1 MVSRKEAGALEQ
13 QTLKLSIGLVLATV
27 VGSLVFG
34 VMIESEAVILNGIF
48 SSLSLISGGMSLLAA
63 RMVARP
69 EDRRFPYGYAHIE
82 PLVLS
87 ANALILFGVCFYAL
101 VNGVRGVLAGGGA
114 VNAAG
119 VVVFGAVTGVV
130 NLSMWAYESRVF
142 RRTGSLILKDDARE
156 WLLDAGFSL
165 VTFAAFILIFF
176 LDDPWRSLWAAYADS
191 AMVAAM
197 ALLALPIPIAVLRR
211 SMPEVL
217 MMHATEHEVS
227 ERLLFALEELKSEPG
242 VLACKPRVVKTGRT
256 YFVEVDILVGPGFKH
271 QTVEEQDRL
280 RERIYKSMELP
291 LEETWLSVSFTLEP
305 RWI

>member
-48 SSLSLISGGMSLLAA
+48 SFLSLISGGMSLLAA

-130 NLSMWAYESRVF
+130 NLSTHLFRGGGHPGRSRVQAPDGRGTGPPAGANLQKHGTSP
-142 RRTGSLILKDDARE
+142 RRNLAVRIL
-156 WLLDAGFSL
+156 
-165 VTFAAFILIFF
+165 
-176 LDDPWRSLWAAYADS
+176 
-191 AMVAAM
+191 
-197 ALLALPIPIAVLRR
+197 
-211 SMPEVL
+211 
-217 MMHATEHEVS
+217 H
-227 ERLLFALEELKSEPG
+227 PG
-242 VLACKPRVVKTGRT
+242 VQMDLNV
-256 YFVEVDILVGPGFKH
+256 
-271 QTVEEQDRL
+271 
-280 RERIYKSMELP
+280 
-291 LEETWLSVSFTLEP
+291 WEP
-305 RWI
+305 SRC